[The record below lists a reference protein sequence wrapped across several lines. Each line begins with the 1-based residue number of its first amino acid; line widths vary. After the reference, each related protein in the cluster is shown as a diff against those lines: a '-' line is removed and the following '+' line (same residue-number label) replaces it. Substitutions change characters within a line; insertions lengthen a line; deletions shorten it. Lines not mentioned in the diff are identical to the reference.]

1 MTATQHGVR
10 VQRHPIR
17 GGFYGLLLGLS
28 VAIYL
33 ILFAVTPF
41 RISTVVTVVVIGV
54 VVGGLWGAFAPAK
67 KGDGPNPDEHA
78 FGSVFTSSAD
88 EGPVPTYEEQFGT
101 TAQVADDGAFGAGAS
116 DTGGDAGGG
125 DGGGGDGGD

>member
-54 VVGGLWGAFAPAK
+54 VVGALWGGFAPAK
-67 KGDGPNPDEHA
+67 KGDGPNPNEHA

-88 EGPVPTYEEQFGT
+88 EGPGPTYEEKFGT
-101 TAQVADDGAFGAGAS
+101 TSQVTDDGAFGAVPDAG
-116 DTGGDAGGG
+116 GGDVGGG

>member
-33 ILFAVTPF
+33 VLFAVTPF
-41 RISTVVTVVVIGV
+41 RISTMVIVVVVGV

-67 KGDGPNPDEHA
+67 KGDGPDPNEHA

-88 EGPVPTYEEQFGT
+88 EGPPPSYEETYGT
-101 TAQVADDGAFGAGAS
+101 KAQPADDGAFGAGAP
-116 DTGGDAGGG
+116 DTGDAGGG
-125 DGGGGDGGD
+125 DGGDGGD